1 MTEPKNKYHFMKT
14 KFLSAFALLLSFTIS
29 AQKVNFTEEFKKE
42 NQGKSTVQVNEVKEL
57 LIIMLAITDFGL
69 ENDDMFEQKGDYYQR
84 VLKHFKPYK
93 DEPIIKTM
101 DSLLMKNP
109 LEYIFFTGNAQT
121 YTLKNDI
128 LIPSKIYLL
137 PADKVANVK
146 IEINPIT
153 TYKAEIEAFVKK
165 SHFTD
170 FYKSEKPFYN
180 KIISDYEQFS
190 NLRRQWDW
198 LEKNFEQKINSYT
211 VYTSA
216 LINGLNYTGGYEN
229 NNFHLIEMV
238 LPTIQKEEGRSEK
251 NNEAFNTRSMF
262 TEIDHNYVEKP
273 SVKYKSELNSTLKD
287 REKWVNT
294 KTYGTEYYPDG
305 FKVFNE
311 YMTYGV
317 FILYAEEIYKGDTK
331 LLQEINNE
339 VNAVMI
345 ERGFI
350 KMKEFNEELK
360 NLRNKNKKKKIDQLY
375 PELIKWC
382 SLQ

>member
-1 MTEPKNKYHFMKT
+1 MKT
-14 KFLSAFALLLSFTIS
+14 KILSAFALILSFAAF
-29 AQKVNFTEEFKKE
+29 AQSEKVNFSEEFKKE
-42 NQGKSTVQVNEVKEL
+42 NQGKSTVEVNEVKEL
-57 LIIMLAITDFGL
+57 LTIMLAITDFGL
-69 ENDDMFEQKGDYYQR
+69 ENDDMFEQRGDYYQR

-93 DEPIIKTM
+93 DEPIIKKM
-101 DSLLMKNP
+101 DSLLVKNP
-109 LEYIFFTGNAQT
+109 LNYIFFTGNAQT
-121 YTLKNDI
+121 YFLKNEV
-128 LIPSKIYLL
+128 LIPNSNYIL
-137 PADKVANVK
+137 PANKVANVK
-146 IEINPIT
+146 IDVNPIT
-153 TYKAEIEAFVKK
+153 TYKKEIEAFAKK
-165 SHFTD
+165 SNFNE
-170 FYKSEKPFYN
+170 FYKSEKSFYD
-180 KIISDYEQFS
+180 KIISDYKQYS
-190 NLRRQWDW
+190 NLQKQWNW
-198 LEKNFEQKINSYT
+198 LEKNFDTKINSYI

-238 LPTIQKEEGRSEK
+238 LPTIQKEKDRSEK

-273 SVKYKSELNSTLKD
+273 SVKFKLEINTALKD

-305 FKVFNE
+305 YKVFNE

-339 VNAVMI
+339 VNGVMI

-360 NLRNKNKKKKIDQLY
+360 NLRNKKKKIDLIY

>member
-1 MTEPKNKYHFMKT
+1 MNQ
-14 KFLSAFALLLSFTIS
+14 LSRQWI
-29 AQKVNFTEEFKKE
+29 
-42 NQGKSTVQVNEVKEL
+42 
-57 LIIMLAITDFGL
+57 
-69 ENDDMFEQKGDYYQR
+69 
-84 VLKHFKPYK
+84 
-93 DEPIIKTM
+93 
-101 DSLLMKNP
+101 SLLTKNP
-109 LEYIFFTGNAQT
+109 LNYIFFTGNAQT
-121 YTLKNDI
+121 YFLKNEI
-128 LIPSKIYLL
+128 LIPNPNYIL
-137 PADKVANVK
+137 PANKVANVK
-146 IEINPIT
+146 IEVNPIT
-153 TYKAEIEAFVKK
+153 TYKKEIEAFAKK
-165 SHFTD
+165 TNFNE
-170 FYKSEKPFYN
+170 FYKSEKPFYD
-180 KIISDYEQFS
+180 KIISDYKQYS
-190 NLRRQWDW
+190 NLQKQWNW
-198 LEKNFEQKINSYT
+198 LEKNFDTKINSYI

-238 LPTIQKEEGRSEK
+238 LPTIQKEKDRSEK

-273 SVKYKSELNSTLKD
+273 SVKFKSEINTALKD

-294 KTYGTEYYPDG
+294 KAYGTEYYPDG
-305 FKVFNE
+305 YKVFNE

-339 VNAVMI
+339 VNAIMI

-360 NLRNKNKKKKIDQLY
+360 NLRNKNKKKKIDLIY

>member
-1 MTEPKNKYHFMKT
+1 MKT
-14 KFLSAFALLLSFTIS
+14 KILSAFFLFLSITIF
-29 AQKVNFTEEFKKE
+29 AQDKVNFTEEFKKE
-42 NQGKSTVQVNEVKEL
+42 NQGKSTVEINEVKEL
-57 LIIMLAITDFGL
+57 LTIMLAITDFGL

-93 DEPIIKTM
+93 EEEIIKTM
-101 DSLLMKNP
+101 NSLLMKNP

-121 YTLKNDI
+121 YFFKNDV
-128 LIPSKIYLL
+128 LIPNNAYIL
-137 PADKVANVK
+137 PANKVANVK
-146 IEINPIT
+146 IEVNPIT
-153 TYKAEIEAFVKK
+153 TYKKEIEDFAKK
-165 SHFTD
+165 SHFNE
-170 FYKSEKPFYN
+170 FYKYEKPFYD
-180 KIISDYEQFS
+180 KIISDYEKYS
-190 NLRRQWDW
+190 NLRKQWNW
-198 LEKNFEQKINSYT
+198 LEKNFDTKINSYI

-238 LPTIQKEEGRSEK
+238 LPTIQKVEGRSEK
-251 NNEAFNTRSMF
+251 NSEAFNTRSMF

-273 SVKYKSELNSTLKD
+273 SVKYKEELNIAL
-287 REKWVNT
+287 RERDKWVNT
-294 KTYGTEYYPDG
+294 KAYGTEYYPDG

-317 FILYAEEIYKGDTK
+317 FILYAEEIYKSDTK

-339 VNAVMI
+339 VNSVMI
-345 ERGFI
+345 DRGFI

-360 NLRNKNKKKKIDQLY
+360 SLRNKNKKKKIDQLY

>member
-1 MTEPKNKYHFMKT
+1 MKI
-14 KFLSAFALLLSFTIS
+14 KFLSAFALLLSITTF
-29 AQKVNFTEEFKKE
+29 AQKVNFSNEFKKE
-42 NQGKSTVQVNEVKEL
+42 NQGKATIEINEVKEL
-57 LIIMLAITDFGL
+57 LIIMLSITDFGL
-69 ENDDMFEQKGDYYQR
+69 QNDDMFEQKGDYYQR
-84 VLKHFKPYK
+84 VLKQYKPYK
-93 DEPIIKTM
+93 DESIIKKL
-101 DSLLMKNP
+101 DSLLTKNP
-109 LEYIFFTGNAQT
+109 LNYIFFTGNAQT

-128 LIPSKIYLL
+128 LIANNNYIL
-137 PADKVANVK
+137 PANKVANVK
-146 IEINPIT
+146 IEVNPIT
-153 TYKAEIEAFVKK
+153 TYKTEIEAFAKK
-165 SHFTD
+165 SHFDD

-180 KIISDYEQFS
+180 KIIADYEQYS
-190 NLRRQWDW
+190 NLRNQWNW
-198 LEKNFEQKINSYT
+198 LEKNFEQKINSYI

-238 LPTIQKEEGRSEK
+238 LPPISKEKGRSEK
-251 NNEAFNTRSMF
+251 NNEAFNTRGMF
-262 TEIDHNYVEKP
+262 TEINHNYIEKP
-273 SVKYKSELNSTLKD
+273 SVKYKSEINTALKD

-311 YMTYGV
+311 YMTYCV
-317 FILYAEEIYKGDTK
+317 FILYAEEIYKGDEK

-350 KMKEFNEELK
+350 KMKEFNQELK
-360 NLRNKNKKKKIDQLY
+360 NLRKKNKKKKIDLLY

>member
-1 MTEPKNKYHFMKT
+1 MKT
-14 KFLSAFALLLSFTIS
+14 KILSAFFLFLSITVF
-29 AQKVNFTEEFKKE
+29 AQEKVNFTEEFKKE
-42 NQGKSTVQVNEVKEL
+42 NQGKSTVEINEVKEL
-57 LIIMLAITDFGL
+57 LTIMLAITDFGL

-93 DEPIIKTM
+93 EEEIIKTM
-101 DSLLMKNP
+101 NSLLMKNP

-121 YTLKNDI
+121 YFLKNDV
-128 LIPSKIYLL
+128 LIPNNAYIL
-137 PADKVANVK
+137 PANKVANVK
-146 IEINPIT
+146 IEVNPIT
-153 TYKAEIEAFVKK
+153 TYKKEIEDFAKK
-165 SHFTD
+165 SHFNE
-170 FYKSEKPFYN
+170 FYKSEKPFYD
-180 KIISDYEQFS
+180 KIISDYEKYS
-190 NLRRQWDW
+190 NLRKQWNW
-198 LEKNFEQKINSYT
+198 LEKNFDTKINSYI

-238 LPTIQKEEGRSEK
+238 LPTIQKVEGRSEK
-251 NNEAFNTRSMF
+251 NSEAFNTRSMF

-273 SVKYKSELNSTLKD
+273 SVKHKEELNTALKE

-294 KTYGTEYYPDG
+294 KAYGTEYYPDG

-317 FILYAEEIYKGDTK
+317 FILYAEEIYKSDIK

-339 VNAVMI
+339 VNSVMI
-345 ERGFI
+345 DRGFI

-360 NLRNKNKKKKIDQLY
+360 SLRNKNKKKKIDQLY

>member
-1 MTEPKNKYHFMKT
+1 MKT
-14 KFLSAFALLLSFTIS
+14 KILSTFLFILALTVS
-29 AQKVNFTEEFKKE
+29 AQEKVNFTEKFKKE
-42 NQGKSTVQVNEVKEL
+42 NQGKSTIEINEVKEL
-57 LIIMLAITDFGL
+57 LTIMLAITDFGL

-93 DEPIIKTM
+93 EEAIIKTM
-101 DSLLMKNP
+101 NSLLSKNP

-121 YTLKNDI
+121 YFLKNNV
-128 LIPSKIYLL
+128 LL
-137 PADKVANVK
+137 PNEAYILPANKVANVK
-146 IEINPIT
+146 IEVNPIT
-153 TYKAEIEAFVKK
+153 TYKKEIEDFAKK
-165 SHFTD
+165 SHFSD
-170 FYKSEKPFYN
+170 FYKSEKPFYD
-180 KIISDYEQFS
+180 KIISNYEKYS
-190 NLRRQWDW
+190 NLRKQWNW
-198 LEKNFEQKINSYT
+198 LEKNFDTKINSYI

-238 LPTIQKEEGRSEK
+238 LPTIEKVEGRSEK
-251 NNEAFNTRSMF
+251 NSEAFNTRSMF

-273 SVKYKSELNSTLKD
+273 SVKYKEELNTVLKD

-294 KTYGTEYYPDG
+294 KAYGTEYYPDG

-311 YMTYGV
+311 YMTYAV
-317 FILYAEEIYKGDTK
+317 FILYAEETYKGDTQ
-331 LLQEINNE
+331 LLLEINNE

-345 ERGFI
+345 DRGFI

-360 NLRNKNKKKKIDQLY
+360 NLRSKNKKKKIDDLY
-375 PELIKWC
+375 QELIKWC

>member
-1 MTEPKNKYHFMKT
+1 MTDPKNKNLFMKT

-42 NQGKSTVQVNEVKEL
+42 NQGKSTVEVNEVKEL

-69 ENDDMFEQKGDYYQR
+69 GNDDMFEQKGDYYQR
-84 VLKHFKPYK
+84 VLKHFKTYK
-93 DEPIIKTM
+93 DEPIIKKM

-128 LIPSKIYLL
+128 LIPSKIYIL

-153 TYKAEIEAFVKK
+153 TYKTEIEAFAKK

-170 FYKSEKPFYN
+170 FYKSEKTFYS

-198 LEKNFEQKINSYT
+198 LEKNFEQKINSYI

-238 LPTIQKEEGRSEK
+238 LPTIQKEQGRSEK

-317 FILYAEEIYKGDTK
+317 FILYAEEIYKGDAK

-339 VNAVMI
+339 VNAVMV

-375 PELIKWC
+375 PELINWC

>member
-1 MTEPKNKYHFMKT
+1 MKT
-14 KFLSAFALLLSFTIS
+14 KILSAFFLILSITAF
-29 AQKVNFTEEFKKE
+29 AQEKVNFTEEFKKE
-42 NQGKSTVQVNEVKEL
+42 NQGKSTVEINEVKEL
-57 LIIMLAITDFGL
+57 LTIMLAITDFGL

-93 DEPIIKTM
+93 EEEIIKTM
-101 DSLLMKNP
+101 NSLLMKNP

-121 YTLKNDI
+121 YFLKNDVLVPNNAYI
-128 LIPSKIYLL
+128 L
-137 PADKVANVK
+137 PANKVANVK
-146 IEINPIT
+146 IEVNPIT
-153 TYKAEIEAFVKK
+153 TYKKEIEDFAKK
-165 SHFTD
+165 SHFIE
-170 FYKSEKPFYN
+170 FYKSEKPFYD
-180 KIISDYEQFS
+180 KIISDYEKYS
-190 NLRRQWDW
+190 NLRKQWNW
-198 LEKNFEQKINSYT
+198 LEKNFDTKINSYI

-238 LPTIQKEEGRSEK
+238 LPTIQKVEGRSEK
-251 NNEAFNTRSMF
+251 NSEAFNTRSMF

-273 SVKYKSELNSTLKD
+273 SVKYKEELNIALRE

-317 FILYAEEIYKGDTK
+317 FILYAEEIYKSDTK

-339 VNAVMI
+339 VNSVMI

-360 NLRNKNKKKKIDQLY
+360 SLRNKKKKIDQLY